1 MNQTELLEYLK
12 ALSEED
18 RQKLFEYF
26 CRSCAIF
33 INESDWAGRNYCVY
47 CSPDPDSRD

>member
-1 MNQTELLEYLK
+1 MNQAELLERLK

-26 CRSCAIF
+26 CRSCAVF
-33 INESDWAGRNYCVY
+33 IEESDWSGRNYCAC
-47 CSPDPDSRD
+47 CSPDPDSR